1 MPQVP
6 IIVPVVI
13 TGIVLGAIIKNQ
25 KPGISKRKLTGAA
38 VVSGLLNSVYAYVE
52 YLLTPQQV
60 TFRGFTI
67 ARPAGSEYA
76 FVIASFLAGFLIVI
90 AVIGIGLLYARFR
103 KSEITEEEVESPELN
118 SEEES
123 QLKPG

>member
-13 TGIVLGAIIKNQ
+13 TGIVLGTIIKNQ
-25 KPGISKRKLTGAA
+25 KPWISKRKLTGAA

-60 TFRGFTI
+60 TFRGLTI
-67 ARPAGSEYA
+67 ARPAGSEYG

>member
-13 TGIVLGAIIKNQ
+13 TGIVLGAIIKSQ
-25 KPGISKRKLTGAA
+25 KPRISKKKLASAA

-60 TFRGFTI
+60 TFRGFTVQR
-67 ARPAGSEYA
+67 AAGSEYG

-103 KSEITEEEVESPELN
+103 RTEITEEATESIELN
-118 SEEES
+118 SDEEA

>member
-6 IIVPVVI
+6 IIVPVVV
-13 TGIVLGAIIKNQ
+13 TGIVLGAIIKNRT
-25 KPGISKRKLTGAA
+25 PHISKRRFAGAA
-38 VVSGLLNSVYAYVE
+38 VVSGLLNSVYAYAE

-67 ARPAGSEYA
+67 QRPAGSEYG

-103 KSEITEEEVESPELN
+103 KTETTEEEVESPELN

-123 QLKPG
+123 QFKPG

>member
-13 TGIVLGAIIKNQ
+13 TGIVLGAIIKSQ
-25 KPGISKRKLTGAA
+25 KPRISKRKLALAA
-38 VVSGLLNSVYAYVE
+38 VVSGLFNSAYAYAE

-60 TFRGFTI
+60 AFRGFTI
-67 ARPAGSEYA
+67 QRTAGSEYG
-76 FVIASFLAGFLIVI
+76 FVVASFLAGFLIVI
-90 AVIGIGLLYARFR
+90 AVIGIGLLYSRLR
-103 KSEITEEEVESPELN
+103 KTEMTEEEMESLESN

>member
-6 IIVPVVI
+6 IIIPVVI

-25 KPGISKRKLTGAA
+25 KPGISKKKLAGAA

-60 TFRGFTI
+60 TFRGFTVQ
-67 ARPAGSEYA
+67 RTAGSEYS
-76 FVIASFLAGFLIVI
+76 FVIASFLAGFLIVL
-90 AVIGIGLLYARFR
+90 AVIGIGLLYVRFR
-103 KSEITEEEVESPELN
+103 RTEATEEEAESQELN
-118 SEEES
+118 SEEET

>member
-13 TGIVLGAIIKNQ
+13 TGIVLGAIIKSQ
-25 KPGISKRKLTGAA
+25 KPRISKKKLAGAA

-60 TFRGFTI
+60 AFRGFTI
-67 ARPAGSEYA
+67 QRAAGSEYG

-90 AVIGIGLLYARFR
+90 AVIGIGLLFARFR
-103 KSEITEEEVESPELN
+103 RAEITEEAAESIELN
-118 SEEES
+118 SEEEA

>member
-13 TGIVLGAIIKNQ
+13 TGIVLGAIIKSQ
-25 KPGISKRKLTGAA
+25 KPRISKKKLAGAA
-38 VVSGLLNSVYAYVE
+38 VVSGLLNSAYAYVE

-60 TFRGFTI
+60 TFRGFTVQ
-67 ARPAGSEYA
+67 RTAGSEYG
-76 FVIASFLAGFLIVI
+76 FVIASFLAGFLIVL

-103 KSEITEEEVESPELN
+103 RTEATEEEAESQELN
-118 SEEES
+118 S
-123 QLKPG
+123 

>member
-13 TGIVLGAIIKNQ
+13 TGIVLGSMIRSQ
-25 KPGISKRKLTGAA
+25 KSRISKKKLALSA
-38 VVSGLLNSVYAYVE
+38 VLSGLLNAAYAYAE

-60 TFRGFTI
+60 TFRGITVQ
-67 ARPAGSEYA
+67 RTAGSEYG
-76 FVIASFLAGFLIVI
+76 FMIASFLAGFLVVI

-103 KSEITEEEVESPELN
+103 KTEMTEEEMESLESN
-118 SEEES
+118 SEEET

>member
-6 IIVPVVI
+6 IILPVII
-13 TGIVLGAIIKNQ
+13 TGIVLGSIIKKQ
-25 KPGISKRKLTGAA
+25 KPHISKKKLALAA
-38 VVSGLLNSVYAYVE
+38 VVSGLLNAAFAYAE

-60 TFRGFTI
+60 TFRGITI
-67 ARPAGSEYA
+67 QRAAGSEYG
-76 FVIASFLAGFLIVI
+76 FVAASFLAGFLIVI
-90 AVIGIGLLYARFR
+90 AVIGIGLLYARLR
-103 KSEITEEEVESPELN
+103 RTEMTEEEIESLEST